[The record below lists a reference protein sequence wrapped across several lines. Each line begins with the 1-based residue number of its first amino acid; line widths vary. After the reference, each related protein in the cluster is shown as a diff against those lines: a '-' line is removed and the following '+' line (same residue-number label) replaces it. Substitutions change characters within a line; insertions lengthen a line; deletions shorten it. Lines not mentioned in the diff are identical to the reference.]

1 MSTTLISLDQYL
13 HTFWDPD
20 REFVDGEIVE
30 RNLGEKDHAAWQIA
44 LSVWLRNWR
53 QSANIRVYPE
63 LRLQTTPTR
72 FRIPDIMVI
81 DRNAPDEQIITHPP
95 LLCVE
100 ILSPEDRMQ
109 RFEVKVAEYFRMGV
123 RAVWIIDA
131 KTQTGYQCEGPPL
144 QQWRPSATLIVPGT
158 PIRLELSTLIA
169 DLD

>member
-13 HTFWDPD
+13 HTFWRPD

-30 RNLGEKDHAAWQIA
+30 RNLGEKDHAAWQLA
-44 LSVWLRNWR
+44 LAVWLRNWR

-72 FRIPDIMVI
+72 FRIPDIMAV
-81 DRNAPDEQIITHPP
+81 DRDAPDEQIITHAP

-123 RAVWIIDA
+123 RAVWIIDP
-131 KTQTGYQCEGPPL
+131 KTQTGYQCEGPSL
-144 QQWRPSATLIVPGT
+144 QEWKASTMLTVPGT